1 MAATT
6 SSDFRELF
14 AKTLS
19 DAGFKTKIWQ
29 LVSDIDPVVIAENSY
44 YLIAFQV
51 FDAWRELVDAAS
63 RVEMALSE
71 LITKAE
77 ASEKT
82 WDAYLVLICRSQPHG
97 YDELNELSNILYDT
111 KYTRKIVRAGLGESL
126 EKVIEVAK
134 PFISLEKARYSA
146 KHINPLELLEEK
158 LVQTGWDHDE
168 IKKLIT
174 VFNERGNLENV

>member
-1 MAATT
+1 MGAIDSKLCVILGGGGHA
-6 SSDFRELF
+6 SVLIDMLKASQIAVPYAILDDDRSRWGSEL
-14 AKTLS
+14 LGVPILG
-19 DAGFKTKIWQ
+19 DDD
-29 LVSDIDPVVIAENSY
+29 LV
-44 YLIAFQV
+44 
-51 FDAWRELVDAAS
+51 
-63 RVEMALSE
+63 SE

-82 WDAYLVLICRSQPHG
+82 WDAYLVLTCRSQPHG

-134 PFISLEKARYSA
+134 PFISLEKARYTA
-146 KHINPLELLEEK
+146 KQINPLELLEEK